1 MADLWINEVDTSAT
15 FSFSLQDEGDSLSGA
30 VTRPNEIII
39 PGSAATLFTGPG
51 TVATKEFVLRGVV
64 HVEGSFAN
72 TRLAVIGLKA
82 LVEDGQVTV
91 RLNGWNTVMIE
102 AECVLFKVSNQQPA
116 QVSDWVDVEMT
127 FRSQSPYWRD
137 VAAAGYTFDA
147 TPTPMPM
154 GTASVAPDYVGYGP
168 ANTPILTGYNAAGD
182 ALWTA
187 TLGINLAATDSVR
200 IVTAMYQQAI
210 YKYVNSA
217 TPVLDNTLLSAGVF
231 PRGLFSSGAM
241 YSLGQSPMLKGS
253 VGVWKAVYPR
263 QWK

>member
-1 MADLWINEVDTSAT
+1 MADLWINEVDTSVA
-15 FSFSLQDEGDSLSGA
+15 FSLLLQDEGDSLSGA
-30 VTRPNEIII
+30 ITRPIEVSI
-39 PGSAATLFTGPG
+39 PGSSGTLFVGPG
-51 TVATKEFVLRGVV
+51 TVATKEFTLRGVV

-82 LVEDGQVTV
+82 LAEDGTVTI

-102 AECVLFKVSNQQPA
+102 ATLVNFKASNQQPE

-137 VAAAGYTFDA
+137 RNALGYTFDSTA
-147 TPTPMPM
+147 TPMPM
-154 GTASVAPDYVGYGP
+154 GTASVAPDYWVYGP
-168 ANTPILTGYNAAGD
+168 ANTPVLTGLD
-182 ALWTA
+182 AVGAQLWTS

-217 TPVLDNTLLSAGVF
+217 TAVLDNTLLTAGVF
-231 PRGLFSSGAM
+231 PRGLVSQGAM
-241 YSLGQSPMLKGS
+241 YTLAQWPMVKTSLG
-253 VGVWKAVYPR
+253 VGKAVYPR
-263 QWK
+263 MWT